1 MLHRAIDPR
10 MTPEVVSRIRN
21 MWWNPC
27 NRGKGAPLR
36 HMHYANV

>member
-1 MLHRAIDPR
+1 

-27 NRGKGAPLR
+27 NRGKGVLPDADMAHGLLR
-36 HMHYANV
+36 HA